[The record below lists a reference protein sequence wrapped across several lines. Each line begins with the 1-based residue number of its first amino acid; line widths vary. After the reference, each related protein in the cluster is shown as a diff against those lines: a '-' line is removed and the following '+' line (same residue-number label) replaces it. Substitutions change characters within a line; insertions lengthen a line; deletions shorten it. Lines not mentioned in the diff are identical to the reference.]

1 MFFSN
6 SLYIIYL
13 EIRTCT
19 YRQGGA
25 NDGSGGAPAPPTT
38 VGPMEPFLSPSYNF
52 LPWMYCEERLKL
64 STGGN
69 KPLLQIILDLPTGY
83 ACKRQ
88 GTTVSSTLQNIL
100 GTFSNS
106 SAGQTVRGYDL
117 HPECCMRKMDSILG
131 HRIRSTRS
139 ANLSLQ
145 FSSMI
150 ILEAKQGDLS
160 TAHKILKHHK
170 ISLNLDP
177 NCF

>member
-1 MFFSN
+1 
-6 SLYIIYL
+6 
-13 EIRTCT
+13 
-19 YRQGGA
+19 
-25 NDGSGGAPAPPTT
+25 
-38 VGPMEPFLSPSYNF
+38 
-52 LPWMYCEERLKL
+52 MYCEERLKL

-88 GTTVSSTLQNIL
+88 GTTVSKTIQNIL
-100 GTFSNS
+100 GMFSNRVCHVATNS
-106 SAGQTVRGYDL
+106 TVGQRLQSTSL
-117 HPECCMRKMDSILG
+117 HPECCMRKKEVILG

>member
-1 MFFSN
+1 MTQQRSRGIQKKSRIVHVFQNCMQNRFHKIAKRTYLLFFSN
-6 SLYIIYL
+6 SLLLICRLELIINYTQD
-13 EIRTCT
+13 TCT
-19 YRQGGA
+19 YIYY
-25 NDGSGGAPAPPTT
+25 T
-38 VGPMEPFLSPSYNF
+38 
-52 LPWMYCEERLKL
+52 
-64 STGGN
+64 
-69 KPLLQIILDLPTGY
+69 
-83 ACKRQ
+83 CKRQ

-106 SAGQTVRGYDL
+106 SAGQTVRGYNL